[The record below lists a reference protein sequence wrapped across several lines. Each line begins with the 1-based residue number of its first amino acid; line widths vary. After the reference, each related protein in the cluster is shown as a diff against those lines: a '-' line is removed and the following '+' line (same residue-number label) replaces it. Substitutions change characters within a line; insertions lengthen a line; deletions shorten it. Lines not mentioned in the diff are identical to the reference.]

1 LKQRET
7 LYYVMPMYCFHTC
20 DFISDMKER
29 EKERERG
36 DIVKSV
42 SVYQQ
47 YEGRTGFVREIMI
60 SGENSNFQHMFKF
73 YLVENRFFHVL

>member
-1 LKQRET
+1 
-7 LYYVMPMYCFHTC
+7 
-20 DFISDMKER
+20 MKER

-73 YLVENRFFHVL
+73 LSG